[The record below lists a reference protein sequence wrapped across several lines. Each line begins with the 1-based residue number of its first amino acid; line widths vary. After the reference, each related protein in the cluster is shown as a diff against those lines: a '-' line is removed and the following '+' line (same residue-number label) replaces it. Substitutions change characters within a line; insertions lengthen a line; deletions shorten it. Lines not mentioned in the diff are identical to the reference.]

1 MISQSSISRTFTTAP
16 HRFNA
21 AATPSAQ
28 APFSNPLDGTPDA
41 SSTPAKSK
49 QTATVVSSAPAGTVL
64 KGLNFLKGRDDPVAL
79 ADEEYP
85 PWLWTCLE
93 SSKKEEAGE
102 ALRRKAAKAARKA
115 EARALAMGD
124 VEALAPKVPLQHQSI
139 DLPSN
144 EEGSLE
150 GALGAVDKRDEV
162 TKAMRAERRK
172 KIKETNFLKSM

>member
-1 MISQSSISRTFTTAP
+1 
-16 HRFNA
+16 
-21 AATPSAQ
+21 
-28 APFSNPLDGTPDA
+28 
-41 SSTPAKSK
+41 
-49 QTATVVSSAPAGTVL
+49 
-64 KGLNFLKGRDDPVAL
+64 
-79 ADEEYP
+79 
-85 PWLWTCLE
+85 
-93 SSKKEEAGE
+93 
-102 ALRRKAAKAARKA
+102 
-115 EARALAMGD
+115 MGD